1 MRIFGSIIL
10 ILGVIGLGLIFGG
23 FYYFKSYPY
32 KLYSHW
38 IIGKG
43 EKKLYHIENFK
54 KQWLIPS
61 KLKDLPPFDEDYGQ
75 LWREFSLR
83 NTKIPLPVRHPLY
96 QTVPVVESD
105 DKKSPPK
112 IGMLILDP
120 EGKEIAS
127 IYSLPVDFF
136 QELSLEQDLFK
147 LPYVRNRILE
157 FSSEKIWN
165 DFFSLEISPV
175 PKSIDSMIY
184 DLYLLHLR
192 SKMLPPETL
201 EYGLLSENVALI
213 SFFSGDKKSRIELF
227 VTNKNGGLYSFV
239 LKTSTEH
246 IESEKLRTKYLQSIS
261 FQPVD
266 PMLGEIIYKEFK
278 QLNFSRQIDQ
288 EGMLY
293 LFSAWTQDYQNDD
306 LFKEIIFYLERN
318 SKNERQLAPLYKFG
332 LHYFGKTFTTS
343 VHVGKNENPNIT
355 LQRKIELESQ
365 GKFNQKKK
373 LIAVPEQELTPEEK
387 MNDFLKKAKDSKQK
401 NPEEDVIH

>member
-1 MRIFGSIIL
+1 
-10 ILGVIGLGLIFGG
+10 
-23 FYYFKSYPY
+23 
-32 KLYSHW
+32 
-38 IIGKG
+38 
-43 EKKLYHIENFK
+43 
-54 KQWLIPS
+54 
-61 KLKDLPPFDEDYGQ
+61 
-75 LWREFSLR
+75 
-83 NTKIPLPVRHPLY
+83 
-96 QTVPVVESD
+96 VPVVESD
-105 DKKSPPK
+105 DKLSPPK

-120 EGKEIAS
+120 EGTEIAS

-157 FSSEKIWN
+157 FSSEKVWN

-246 IESEKLRTKYLQSIS
+246 VESEKLRAKYLQSIS

-278 QLNFSRQIDQ
+278 QLNFTRQIDQ

-293 LFSAWTQDYQNDD
+293 LFSAWTQDYQNAD
-306 LFKEIIFYLERN
+306 LFKEMIFYLERN

-332 LHYFGKTFTTS
+332 LGYFGKTFTTS

-387 MNDFLKKAKDSKQK
+387 MNDFLKKAKDSKQQ

>member
-1 MRIFGSIIL
+1 MRTIGSIIL
-10 ILGVIGLGLIFGG
+10 ILCVIGLGLMFGG
-23 FYYFKSYPY
+23 FYYVKNYPY
-32 KLYSHW
+32 KLYSQW
-38 IIGKG
+38 ITGKG
-43 EKKLYHIENFK
+43 EKKLYEIQNFK
-54 KQWLIPS
+54 KQWLTPT
-61 KLKDLPPFDEDYGQ
+61 KLQDLPPFTEDYGQ

-96 QTVPVVESD
+96 QTVPIAESG
-105 DKKSPPK
+105 DKKYPPK
-112 IGMLILDP
+112 IGILILDS
-120 EGKEIAS
+120 EGEEIAS
-127 IYSLPVDFF
+127 IYSLAVDFF

-157 FSSEKIWN
+157 FSSEKVWN
-165 DFFSLEISPV
+165 DFFSFEISPV
-175 PKSIDSMIY
+175 PKSLDSMIY

-213 SFFSGDKKSRIELF
+213 SFFSKDKKSRIELF

-239 LKTSTEH
+239 LKTSTKH
-246 IESEKLRTKYLQSIS
+246 SESEKLRAKYLQSIS

-266 PMLGEIIYKEFK
+266 PSLGEIIYKEFK

-293 LFSAWTQDYQNDD
+293 LFSAWTQDDQNSD
-306 LFKEIIFYLERN
+306 LFKEMIFYLERN

-332 LHYFGKTFTTS
+332 LDYFGKTFTTS
-343 VHVGKNENPNIT
+343 LYVGKNENPNIT
-355 LQRKIELESQ
+355 LQRKIELEAR
-365 GKFNQKKK
+365 GKLNQKKIQ
-373 LIAVPEQELTPEEK
+373 LPVSEQNLTPEEK
-387 MNDFLKKAKDSKQK
+387 MNLYLKKAKDSKEK